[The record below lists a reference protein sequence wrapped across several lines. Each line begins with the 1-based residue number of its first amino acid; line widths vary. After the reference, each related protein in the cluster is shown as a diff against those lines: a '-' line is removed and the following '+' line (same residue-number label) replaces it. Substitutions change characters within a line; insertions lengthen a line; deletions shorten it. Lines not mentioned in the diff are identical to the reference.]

1 VTSTTTSAALVC
13 AGTALS
19 DQERLALAGF
29 LAGSGCLA
37 REAYALDLRQFAAW
51 CHHTI
56 WLCPPPGAQISSA
69 SAVTWKLLVTR
80 RLRTIAGFYRYAVE
94 EDVLEHSPAVHV
106 RRPAWITSRMRPGW
120 TATKS
125 VRCSSPPGWAA
136 RRSTRGSRCSPQRR
150 CDASV
155 VGGQFGDHPVP
166 ERGVHHQPVKQ
177 HDHRAAPPV
186 SW

>member
-1 VTSTTTSAALVC
+1 MRHLRQKSGRVIVAIDAAGV
-13 AGTALS
+13 GIG
-19 DQERLALAGF
+19 R
-29 LAGSGCLA
+29 
-37 REAYALDLRQFAAW
+37 DLRQFAAW